1 MDEKIKVAMV
11 TGHHEY
17 DVVDFQQMLRA
28 IPDVDFYPQHLEDF
42 ALDTEEAR
50 SAYDVLAFYNFQQD
64 LLTERDAFDRD
75 LRRPLAELGDHGQG
89 IFMLHHALTAFP
101 GWLHWQEI
109 CGIGDT
115 TKPKSLATAKIDQDL
130 TIEIADAEHPITKG
144 LSSWQMI
151 DEVYLCPEASPD
163 SHVLLTIDHPGA
175 MSTIAWTR
183 NYRNSRV
190 FCLQSGHDNQTFA
203 NAGFRTMIERGVK
216 WLAGRI

>member
-50 SAYDVLAFYNFQQD
+50 SAYNVLAFYNFQQD
-64 LLTERDAFDRD
+64 LPTERDAFDRD

-151 DEVYLCPEASPD
+151 RRGVHMPGSLTGQPRSTDDRSSRGHEHDRLDPE
-163 SHVLLTIDHPGA
+163 LQK
-175 MSTIAWTR
+175 
-183 NYRNSRV
+183 
-190 FCLQSGHDNQTFA
+190 LQSFLPA
-203 NAGFRTMIERGVK
+203 VRT
-216 WLAGRI
+216 